1 MARDHAKQT
10 GIALEKAY
18 QFTLWLV
25 PTVEKF
31 PRSQKFVLGDR
42 IETAALDVVEGIVDA
57 TYTRNRAPILR
68 KVNLR
73 LEKLRLLFRLSVDLK
88 LLDTRRYEYAARNL
102 DELGRLI
109 GGWLKRRSSGDMI
122 RILCSCAPS
131 YAVEA
136 VSERLAEKSSVVSR

>member
-25 PTVEKF
+25 PTVDKF
-31 PRSQKFVLGDR
+31 PRNQKFLIGDR

-88 LLDTRRYEYAARNL
+88 LVDTRRYEHAVRWRDGFSLTLPPPSAADPSLSRFC
-102 DELGRLI
+102 GR
-109 GGWLKRRSSGDMI
+109 GDD
-122 RILCSCAPS
+122 RPPS
-131 YAVEA
+131 PL
-136 VSERLAEKSSVVSR
+136 RGEKG

>member
-1 MARDHAKQT
+1 MGLAPFGRVTAICNTGRREDSVTRDHAKQT

-18 QFTLWLV
+18 QFTLWLI

-68 KVNLR
+68 KINLR

-88 LLDTRRYEYAARNL
+88 LVDARRYENAVRNL

-109 GGWLKRRSSGDMI
+109 GGWLKRIDG
-122 RILCSCAPS
+122 
-131 YAVEA
+131 EA
-136 VSERLAEKSSVVSR
+136 EAR

>member
-1 MARDHAKQT
+1 MAQDHAKQT
-10 GIALEKAY
+10 GVALEKAY
-18 QFTLWLV
+18 QFTLWLI

-31 PRSQKFVLGDR
+31 PRNQKFLLGDR

-57 TYTRNRAPILR
+57 TYTRNRASILR

-88 LLDTRRYEYAARNL
+88 LVDARRYEHAARNL

-109 GGWLKRRSSGDMI
+109 GGWMKRGDGG
-122 RILCSCAPS
+122 
-131 YAVEA
+131 
-136 VSERLAEKSSVVSR
+136 AETR